1 MKFVFSSRWVWLLW
15 AILWLSFRLTSSFCK
30 ARIKWMMSLGEEIG
44 GLNKAKAM
52 INAEGVSLILKSI
65 QVQFRRP
72 VTYPDSVS
80 LLQNFKYFWHWLWP
94 KLVIGYRPLL
104 GADHDHQDT
113 ATTFHVTAS
122 AYSLAQKAFVAHSKE
137 TLVWYDY
144 DKQKKCDPGEKV
156 KDVLWGRVMTKG

>member
-1 MKFVFSSRWVWLLW
+1 
-15 AILWLSFRLTSSFCK
+15 
-30 ARIKWMMSLGEEIG
+30 MSLGEEIG
-44 GLNKAKAM
+44 GFSKAKAM

-72 VTYPDSVS
+72 VTYPDS
-80 LLQNFKYFWHWLWP
+80 
-94 KLVIGYRPLL
+94 LVIGYRPLL

-113 ATTFHVTAS
+113 ATFHVTAS

-144 DKQKKCDPGEKV
+144 DKRKKCDPGERA
-156 KDVLWGRVMTKG
+156 KDVLRGRVDR